1 MHELSITESLL
12 ELCEEYAQGKVIE
25 EVHVKIGRL
34 SGVEPPLLQRSFETF
49 KENSPLCKNAKF
61 IMHIQEVVVECQ
73 KCHFSGVLE
82 NNIFWCPKCK
92 DKDLK
97 IIDGEE
103 LYLMQL
109 VLKENEDLESNDK

>member
-12 ELCEEYAQGKVIE
+12 ELCEEYAQEKVIE

-82 NNIFWCPKCK
+82 NNIFWCPKCE

-109 VLKENEDLESNDK
+109 VLKENEDLENNDK

>member
-12 ELCEEYAQGKVIE
+12 ELCEEYAQEKVIE

-73 KCHFSGVLE
+73 KCHFSGALE
-82 NNIFWCPKCK
+82 NNIFWCPKCE

-109 VLKENEDLESNDK
+109 VLKENEDLENNDK

>member
-12 ELCEEYAQGKVIE
+12 ELCEEYAQRKVIE

-82 NNIFWCPKCK
+82 NNIFWCPKCG

-109 VLKENEDLESNDK
+109 VLKENEDLENNDK